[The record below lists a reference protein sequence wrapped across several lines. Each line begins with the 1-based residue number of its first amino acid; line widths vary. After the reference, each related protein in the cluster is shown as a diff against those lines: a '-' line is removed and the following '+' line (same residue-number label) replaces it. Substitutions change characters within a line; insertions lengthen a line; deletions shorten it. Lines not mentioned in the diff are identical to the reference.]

1 MQSENTGK
9 KSRLILFNQL
19 HFTETKKS
27 KKEKCLKSNSLQI
40 W

>member
-27 KKEKCLKSNSLQI
+27 ERKNV
-40 W
+40 